1 MRLHLTQLGMLS
13 TAALLGS
20 GSALAATT
28 VVQVG
33 GPGDYYTSAP
43 LSFSP
48 AQVTI
53 NAGDSITF
61 VNEGGMHNVHS
72 TSGPTPFHCSV
83 DCVNNN
89 APSSNAWSDTVTF
102 PTAGTINYQCDMHG
116 VDGMTGSIVVNAVT
130 PPPPS
135 IVLGGYMS
143 GNWYDSTEGGQGF
156 QLELTNANN
165 NMLAIWFVY
174 SPDGASQNWIY
185 SQGAF
190 DPTSN
195 TVTLQA
201 IQLTGAKFPPNFNSS
216 DVTQT
221 PWGSLTFT
229 FTDCNTGTASWVS
242 SLPGYGSGSLP
253 ITRLTQID
261 GTTCPATQ

>member
-1 MRLHLTQLGMLS
+1 
-13 TAALLGS
+13 
-20 GSALAATT
+20 
-28 VVQVG
+28 
-33 GPGDYYTSAP
+33 
-43 LSFSP
+43 
-48 AQVTI
+48 
-53 NAGDSITF
+53 
-61 VNEGGMHNVHS
+61 
-72 TSGPTPFHCSV
+72 V

-89 APSSNAWSDTVTF
+89 FPSGAAWSDVITF
-102 PTAGTINYQCDMHG
+102 PTAGTIHYQCDMHATQ
-116 VDGMTGSIVVNAVT
+116 GMLGSITVAAAA
-130 PPPPS
+130 PPPPP